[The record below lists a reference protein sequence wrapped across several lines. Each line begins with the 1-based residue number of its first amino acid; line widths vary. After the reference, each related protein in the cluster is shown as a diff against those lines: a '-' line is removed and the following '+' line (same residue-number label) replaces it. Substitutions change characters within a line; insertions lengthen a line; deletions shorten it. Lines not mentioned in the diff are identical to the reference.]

1 MESWNGKKVIVLGI
15 GRSGQAAAGWLLSQR
30 AEVTMFDES
39 KTLVAKAS
47 AQDWKSRG
55 VSMVLGSEK
64 LPHTRF
70 DCAILSPGIDPKR
83 PVVVQLLSSQVPMIG
98 EFELGSRACLC
109 PIIGVTGTNGKST
122 TTELIAAILQAAG
135 KKTVACGNLGKPLS
149 EVAPISGGLDVVVA
163 EVSSFQLESIETFR
177 PRIAVYLNLTPDH
190 LDRYKDME
198 EYGGAK
204 NRIFEN
210 QTSEDCAVV
219 QKGLLLPIRKSR
231 TVTFSAVDSSADYTL
246 REGWLCAGEDRVIRQ
261 EETQLHGP
269 HNAENLLAAL
279 AVADAEKIP
288 RDVVQKAMIA
298 YRPLPHRC
306 EVIRVRDGVTWV
318 NDSKATNLDAMERA
332 VMGAKGSVILIAG
345 GKDKGFDFT
354 QSRVC
359 LAGKVRGA
367 FLIGEMAGKIEKAWS
382 GAVPCRKVGDL
393 KEAVQR
399 AAEMA
404 VKGETVLLSPGC
416 SSYDMFKNFEE
427 RGENYRQCVNA
438 LPEEKQRNE

>member
-1 MESWNGKKVIVLGI
+1 MESWIGKKVIVLGI
-15 GRSGQAAAGWLLSQR
+15 GRSGQAATEWLLSQH
-30 AEVTMFDES
+30 AEVTMFDETQS
-39 KTLVAKAS
+39 LVAKAS
-47 AQDWKSRG
+47 AQVWKGRG
-55 VSMVLGSEK
+55 VSLVLGSEK

-83 PVVVQLLSSQVPMIG
+83 PAVVQLLSDRVPMIG

-122 TTELIAAILQAAG
+122 TTELIAAVLQTAG
-135 KKTVACGNLGKPLS
+135 KKAVACGNLGKPLT
-149 EVAPISGGLDVVVA
+149 EVAPISGGLDAVVA
-163 EVSSFQLESIETFR
+163 EVSSFQLERIETFR
-177 PRIAVYLNLTPDH
+177 PRVAVYLNLTPDH
-190 LDRYKDME
+190 LDRYRDMG
-198 EYGGAK
+198 EYGNAK

-210 QTSEDCAVV
+210 QTSEDCAIV
-219 QKGLLLPIRKSR
+219 QKGLLLPARKAR
-231 TVTFSAVDSSADYTL
+231 MVTFSAVDSSADYNL
-246 REGWLCAGEDRVIRQ
+246 REGWLCAGVNRIIRQ
-261 EETQLHGP
+261 EETQLQGP
-269 HNAENLLAAL
+269 HNAENLLATL
-279 AVADAEKIP
+279 AVADTEEIP
-288 RDVVQKAMIA
+288 RDMVRKALIA

-332 VMGAKGSVILIAG
+332 VMGVKGSVILIAG

-367 FLIGEMAGKIEKAWS
+367 FLIGEMAGKIEKAWA

-427 RGENYRQCVNA
+427 RGENYRQCVIA